1 MTSSMS
7 RLIHKK
13 WPPLEDIE
21 ARDLKFC
28 MGPCITYT
36 HAVKKMQN
44 QSENIFKNWIT
55 LVDIVVFYLYF
66 PTPRVLANKYSQLCS

>member
-28 MGPCITYT
+28 MGPCITNT
-36 HAVKKMQN
+36 HFEKSDHPKWN
-44 QSENIFKNWIT
+44 
-55 LVDIVVFYLYF
+55 
-66 PTPRVLANKYSQLCS
+66 